1 MRKIPDEAFPDKTK
15 IAQSWI
21 DHKTAL
27 DAFRSAK
34 GLESLPGFILA
45 IVKEKLW
52 KRVWLQP
59 NGRVV
64 EFDSFEEYLTTK
76 TPNGLGATVQ
86 GIKDIC
92 RNNVEAL
99 DAIDAALQGEHG
111 GNHNPEGA
119 NQHSEGAEEEVN
131 VDNIHIDQ
139 PKRPSGTSRDAALRR
154 LRSQRPDLHKKV
166 LDGDCSAHAAML
178 EAGFRKQKTPK
189 EHVLHW
195 WAKCSNEEREELLE
209 QFAGQSV

>member
-99 DAIDAALQGEHG
+99 DAIDAALQQPVGT
-111 GNHNPEGA
+111 
-119 NQHSEGAEEEVN
+119 NQHSESEQEAVN
-131 VDNIHIDQ
+131 NVNSHE
-139 PKRPSGTSRDAALRR
+139 PKRPAGNSRDAALRR
-154 LRSQRPDLHKKV
+154 LRSQRPDLHKRV
-166 LDGDCSAHAAML
+166 LDGDCSAHAAMM

-195 WAKCSNEEREELLE
+195 WAKCSEEEREELLE